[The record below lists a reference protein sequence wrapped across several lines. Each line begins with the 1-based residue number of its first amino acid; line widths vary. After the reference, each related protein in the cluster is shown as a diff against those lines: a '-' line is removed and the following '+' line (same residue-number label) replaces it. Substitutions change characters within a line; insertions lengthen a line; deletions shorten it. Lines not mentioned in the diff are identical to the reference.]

1 MTTYHHA
8 ACSPSGG
15 GPRVTGMYGQG
26 APLDCAPP
34 PWHECASAAGCS
46 FHASTRQACSSSLAC
61 TVWGMRWCTVAPGL
75 ATHRMHRRL
84 SLTPSAE
91 VVGGRWWESEPRPP
105 FSTPGSHPGAPRGKP
120 RRALRPSP
128 HARTAQLP
136 CRELQCGRGVLTLMR
151 ACGRRWACRLAFLGA
166 LRPACLNGLSI
177 HLRTPPCPPRRR
189 TTEWD
194 APSGA
199 RAVAP
204 LRVVQPG
211 FSPSAPQSP
220 AASRRL
226 AATARRLGRRRARGR
241 RTAARKPAGRGRR
254 RRAADLRTDGRASDA
269 T

>member
-1 MTTYHHA
+1 MRRTDHAPIHDSVCTPRRFPCSLMTTYHHA
-8 ACSPSGG
+8 ACSHSGG
-15 GPRVTGMYGQG
+15 GPRVMGTYGQG

-34 PWHECASAAGCS
+34 PWHECASAADCS

-151 ACGRRWACRLAFLGA
+151 ACGRRRSGRLHALGA
-166 LRPACLNGLSI
+166 LRLACLNSLSI
-177 HLRTPPCPPRRR
+177 HL
-189 TTEWD
+189 
-194 APSGA
+194 
-199 RAVAP
+199 
-204 LRVVQPG
+204 
-211 FSPSAPQSP
+211 
-220 AASRRL
+220 
-226 AATARRLGRRRARGR
+226 
-241 RTAARKPAGRGRR
+241 
-254 RRAADLRTDGRASDA
+254 
-269 T
+269 